1 MNSNS
6 TKKMILLCIES
17 MESHPPAKIKVSKN
31 FSFHLHSFIHSKMN
45 EKKTLTLKG
54 DGICVCV
61 CVFTL
66 SSRNDKS
73 ETKKK

>member
-54 DGICVCV
+54 NGICVCV
-61 CVFTL
+61 CVY
-66 SSRNDKS
+66 
-73 ETKKK
+73 TKFKKRQK